1 MFRKTKII
9 CTLGPAVDSPDM
21 IRALIKGGMN
31 AARFNFSH
39 GNHAEQLER
48 LNMLKSV
55 RDTMSHPVAT
65 ILDTKGP
72 EIRIRSFSTKTVE
85 LSAGDSFTL
94 TTEELTG
101 DRTCVSVTYPRLHE
115 ELSVGQQILID
126 DGLIAIRVEEIAG
139 PEIRCV
145 VENGGPLSANK
156 SINIPG
162 VHIHL
167 PALTEKDIEDIRFG
181 VENDF
186 DYIAA
191 SFVRQAAD
199 VEAVRKV
206 LHECGGDD
214 VKIIAKIENQEGIDN
229 MDAILEAA
237 DGIMVARGDLGVEV
251 PAAKVP
257 ILQKKMIRKGL
268 IAGKPVITATQM
280 LDSMMR
286 NPRPTRA
293 EVSDVANAV
302 FDGTGCVMLSG
313 ETASGKYPIEALK
326 AMVEIVTDA
335 EESIHYWKR
344 FTKQQITTSSNINDA
359 ITHTCCLTAMDLDA
373 KAIVVTTSSGHT
385 ARMVCRFRPACPVA
399 ALTMTEKVRR
409 QLAINWG
416 VIPFLT
422 GAVNSTDRIFALSAE
437 VALKERLVQ
446 NGDIVVITA
455 GVPFGKTG
463 STNLIKA
470 QIINEEEIF

>member
-162 VHIHL
+162 IHIQL

-199 VEAVRKV
+199 VEAVRRV
-206 LHECGGDD
+206 LRECGGDD
-214 VKIIAKIENQEGIDN
+214 VKIIA
-229 MDAILEAA
+229 
-237 DGIMVARGDLGVEV
+237 
-251 PAAKVP
+251 
-257 ILQKKMIRKGL
+257 
-268 IAGKPVITATQM
+268 
-280 LDSMMR
+280 
-286 NPRPTRA
+286 
-293 EVSDVANAV
+293 
-302 FDGTGCVMLSG
+302 
-313 ETASGKYPIEALK
+313 
-326 AMVEIVTDA
+326 
-335 EESIHYWKR
+335 
-344 FTKQQITTSSNINDA
+344 
-359 ITHTCCLTAMDLDA
+359 
-373 KAIVVTTSSGHT
+373 
-385 ARMVCRFRPACPVA
+385 
-399 ALTMTEKVRR
+399 
-409 QLAINWG
+409 
-416 VIPFLT
+416 
-422 GAVNSTDRIFALSAE
+422 
-437 VALKERLVQ
+437 
-446 NGDIVVITA
+446 
-455 GVPFGKTG
+455 
-463 STNLIKA
+463 
-470 QIINEEEIF
+470 

>member
-162 VHIHL
+162 IHIQL

-199 VEAVRKV
+199 VEAVRRV
-206 LHECGGDD
+206 LRECGGDD

-237 DGIMVARGDLGVEV
+237 DGIMVARGDLGVEI

-257 ILQKKMIRKGL
+257 ILQKRMIQKGL
-268 IAGKPVITATQM
+268 KAGKPVITATQM

-286 NPRPTRA
+286 SPRPTRA

-302 FDGTGCVMLSG
+302 FDGT
-313 ETASGKYPIEALK
+313 ASGKYPVEALK
-326 AMVEIVTDA
+326 TMVDIVTDA

-344 FTKQQITTSSNINDA
+344 FQRQQITTSSNINDA

-373 KAIVVTTSSGHT
+373 RAIVVTTASGHT
-385 ARMVCRFRPACPVA
+385 ARMVCRFRPACPIA

-422 GAVNSTDRIFALSAE
+422 GTVNSTDRIFTLSAE

-446 NGDIVVITA
+446 DGDTVVITA

-470 QIINEEEIF
+470 QIIDESEIF